1 MALRFALF
9 VFRFITIYKLG
20 LAKKGYFYTI
30 NLDYTNW

>member
-20 LAKKGYFYTI
+20 FAEKGNFYTI
-30 NLDYTNW
+30 NLDYTDW